1 MPTCLIDFNNETFNN
16 LNMKIIIIGGV
27 AAGAKAA
34 AKSKRILPDAEVH
47 IYTQDTHVSY
57 SSCGLPYY
65 IAGDFADWHKLIVR
79 TKEEFEK
86 SGICIHLEHRVTKI
100 LPADKKILVK
110 NLNTNTCEF
119 VEYDKLIIATGSHPF
134 IPDIKNSNLKNIYT
148 VRTLED
154 GINIRKKME
163 ESKNI
168 TIVGGGYIAIEMIEA
183 FVKNGKNVTVIERSP
198 FILSVLD
205 EDISS
210 LIQTFILEKSN
221 NLVKII
227 NEDFVTEFVGE
238 EEVRGVLT
246 LKGSGFE
253 TDMVIVSTGV
263 RPNVD
268 IAKEAGIELGATG
281 AIRVNSRMK
290 TNIADIY
297 ACGDCVEKINMISNS
312 PMWFPLGSTANK
324 EGRVAAINACGG
336 VEDFEG
342 ILGSAVLRYRA
353 MAISMTGLT
362 EKAAQ
367 KLGYD
372 TVSVVITKRDKAGYM
387 PEVKNVTLKLVADR
401 RSHKVL
407 GAQAI
412 GDGDADKRV
421 NTISIGLLSG
431 MRVEDLLDVDLT
443 YAPPFSTSIDIL
455 ISAARILKSKLN

>member
-1 MPTCLIDFNNETFNN
+1 
-16 LNMKIIIIGGV
+16 MKIVIIGGV

-34 AKSKRILPDAEVH
+34 AKSKRMLPDADVH

-65 IAGDFADWHKLIVR
+65 IAGDFADWQKLIVR

-86 SGICIHLEHRVTKI
+86 SGIEIHLQNRVTKI
-100 LPADKKILVK
+100 LPMDKKILVK
-110 NLNTNTCEF
+110 DLVENSCNF
-119 VEYDKLIIATGSHPF
+119 IEYDKLIIATGASPF
-134 IPDIKNSNLKNIYT
+134 IPNIKNNNLKNIYT

-163 ESKNI
+163 ISKNI
-168 TIVGGGYIAIEMIEA
+168 TIIGGGYIAVEMIEA
-183 FVKNGKNVTVIERSP
+183 FVKNGKNVTLIEHFP
-198 FILSVLD
+198 FIMSVFD

-210 LIQTFILEKSN
+210 LIQSYILENSD

-227 NEDFVTEFVGE
+227 NEDTVTEFVGE
-238 EEVRGVLT
+238 EEVSGVLT
-246 LKGSGFE
+246 ANGCGFK
-253 TDMVIVSTGV
+253 TDMVIISAGV
-263 RPNVD
+263 RPNVN
-268 IAKEAGIELGATG
+268 IAQEAGIELGITG
-281 AIRVNSRMK
+281 AIKVNSRMR
-290 TNIADIY
+290 TNLQDIY
-297 ACGDCVEKINMISNS
+297 ACGDCVEKINMVSNA
-312 PMWFPLGSTANK
+312 PVWLPQGSTANK
-324 EGRVAAINACGG
+324 EGRIAAINACGD

-353 MAISMTGLT
+353 LNISMTGLT
-362 EKAAQ
+362 EKTAQ

-387 PEVKNVTLKLVADR
+387 PEVQNVTLKLVADR

-412 GDGDADKRV
+412 GCGDADKRV
-421 NTISIGLLSG
+421 NTVSVGLLSG

>member
-1 MPTCLIDFNNETFNN
+1 
-16 LNMKIIIIGGV
+16 MKIVIIGGV

-34 AKSKRILPDAEVH
+34 AKSKRMLPDAEVH

-65 IAGDFADWHKLIVR
+65 IAGDFADWQKLIVR

-86 SGICIHLEHRVTKI
+86 SGIEIHLQNRVTKI
-100 LPADKKILVK
+100 LPMDKKILVK
-110 NLNTNTCEF
+110 DLVENSCNF
-119 VEYDKLIIATGSHPF
+119 IEYDKLIIATGASPF
-134 IPDIKNSNLKNIYT
+134 IPNIKNNNLKNIFT

-163 ESKNI
+163 ISKNI
-168 TIVGGGYIAIEMIEA
+168 TIIGGGYIAVEMIEA
-183 FVKNGKNVTVIERSP
+183 FVKNGKNVTLIERSP
-198 FILSVLD
+198 FIMSVFD

-210 LIQTFILEKSN
+210 LIQSYILENSD

-227 NEDFVTEFVGE
+227 NEDTVTEFVGE
-238 EEVRGVLT
+238 EEVSGVLT
-246 LKGSGFE
+246 ANGCGFE
-253 TDMVIVSTGV
+253 TDMVIISTGV
-263 RPNVD
+263 RPNVNV
-268 IAKEAGIELGATG
+268 AQEAGIELGITG
-281 AIRVNSRMK
+281 AIKVNSRMR
-290 TNIADIY
+290 TNLQDIY
-297 ACGDCVEKINMISNS
+297 ACGDCVEKINMVSNA
-312 PMWFPLGSTANK
+312 PVWLPQGSTANK
-324 EGRVAAINACGG
+324 EGRVAAINACGE

-353 MAISMTGLT
+353 LNISMTGLT
-362 EKAAQ
+362 EKTAQ

-387 PEVKNVTLKLVADR
+387 PEVQNVTLKLVADR
-401 RSHKVL
+401 RSHRVL

-412 GDGDADKRV
+412 GCGDADKRV
-421 NTISIGLLSG
+421 NTVSVGLLSG